1 MGGKSGRRTARTG
14 LPAPLAQPEG
24 KPSEVSLPRSLSSG
38 RTLRLTPATNTDNE
52 RLQVVSPAGD
62 VEVEIVITADGP
74 VVRVRGA
81 DLRLSSTRSIDLESA
96 GPVRIRGS
104 ELRVRTEKS
113 VHLNGETILLN
124 CDENAPPPAASP
136 RALPP
141 PAADHSG
148 CRGHDHPTDPKN

>member
-1 MGGKSGRRTARTG
+1 MGGKSGRRSARTG
-14 LPAPLAQPEG
+14 LPAPLAQTAD
-24 KPSEVSLPRSLSSG
+24 KPAEVSLPRALSSG
-38 RTLRLTPATNTDNE
+38 RTLRLTPATHTDNE
-52 RLQVVSPAGD
+52 RLQVVSPSGD
-62 VEVEIVITADGP
+62 VEVEIAITAEGP

-81 DLRLSSTRSIDLESA
+81 DLRLSAARSIDLEST

-124 CDENAPPPAASP
+124 CDENAPPPAANP

-141 PAADHSG
+141 PAAGQSG
-148 CRGHDHPTDPKN
+148 CCGHDHPTDPKN